1 MTLSGCYDS
10 QPINL
15 PDPVHSKLMNEQRSE
30 CMKHLSELSLDAASR
45 DTVKDCS
52 MVDVQ
57 WCDTNRT
64 NDLAEGG
71 TGCYGSGIT
80 DVRVESRRYK
90 RDAQGQTIPGSE
102 TQWALCQVLQLGSNI
117 NDTRS
122 VINAE
127 HFRLVTA
134 EDDGSNKKLRS
145 LKDITANAKALFP
158 SDGLE
163 KPKLEVDKVAVAHR
177 MAFVPIP
184 SAESGWACEVRY
196 VCLGYSTV
204 TEDNPAHALLFGDTM
219 NCSLFSEEPG
229 HKGFQPLYT
238 KLTSSIDPATGYDG
252 GEAKYGCFATSV
264 ESTNRTIKNLGTETA
279 EESAAAA
286 AQGKGTQVRTGP
298 ITMVGSSSAAWHVA
312 VALEKTN
319 QSMPSMGM
327 PGTAP
332 AFRSLGADDDGGD
345 TVFRSCGASLS
356 DDDCKPTED
365 NGFDAEYAP
374 SARGGKPI
382 HVSAKEGRI
391 GLGSY
396 VCEAKKFAHKNPVAQ
411 KRPAIATSVAI
422 FCVPMG
428 TVPNKE
434 TMQHACAELKK
445 RHAQTT
451 QLGTEIASRMSA
463 EAVEAGLATKGPL
476 SEQTVEDLEKTVGT
490 DNIAKV
496 APYSKRAKITSV
508 ISQGRPCVTGVPL
521 D

>member
-1 MTLSGCYDS
+1 MGLSDCYPS
-10 QPINL
+10 EPTNF

-45 DTVKDCS
+45 ETVKDCS
-52 MVDVQ
+52 MLSTM
-57 WCDTNRT
+57 WCDTNRCDDT
-64 NDLAEGG
+64 AQGG
-71 TGCYGSGIT
+71 SGCYGAGIT

-90 RDAQGQTIPGSE
+90 KDAQGKKLPGSE

-117 NDTRS
+117 NDPRS
-122 VINAE
+122 VISAD

-134 EDDGSNKKLRS
+134 EDDGSNKRLRS

-196 VCLGYSTV
+196 VTLGYNTV
-204 TEDNPAHALLFGDTM
+204 TEEDPAHAILFGDTM
-219 NCSLFSEEPG
+219 NCSVFSEEPG
-229 HKGFQPLYT
+229 RNGFQPLYT
-238 KLTSSIDPATGYDG
+238 KLVSSIDPATGYDG
-252 GEAKYGCFATSV
+252 GKAKYGCFATSV
-264 ESTNRTIKNLGTETA
+264 EATNRTIQNIGTESA

-312 VALEKTN
+312 IGLEKTN
-319 QSMPSMGM
+319 PSRSGGGGI
-327 PGTAP
+327 PEAEP
-332 AFRSLGADDDGGD
+332 AFRSLGADDNGGD
-345 TVFRSCGASLS
+345 AVFRSCGASL
-356 DDDCKPTED
+356 DDSEPRED
-365 NGFDAEYAP
+365 NGFDPEYAP

-422 FCVPMG
+422 CCVPMG
-428 TVPNKE
+428 TVPSKE
-434 TMQHACAELKK
+434 TMAHACAELKR

-463 EAVEAGLATKGPL
+463 EAVEAGLTTKGPL

-496 APYSKRAKITSV
+496 APYSKRARVTSV

>member
-1 MTLSGCYDS
+1 MGLSDCYPS
-10 QPINL
+10 EPTNF

-45 DTVKDCS
+45 ETVKDCS
-52 MVDVQ
+52 MLSTM
-57 WCDTNRT
+57 WCDTNRCDDT
-64 NDLAEGG
+64 AQGG
-71 TGCYGSGIT
+71 SGCYGAGIT

-90 RDAQGQTIPGSE
+90 KDSQGKKLPGSE
-102 TQWALCQVLQLGSNI
+102 TQWALCQVLQVGSNL
-117 NDTRS
+117 DDPRS

-145 LKDITANAKALFP
+145 LKDITSNAKALFP

-163 KPKLEVDKVAVAHR
+163 KPKLEVEKVAVAHR

-196 VCLGYSTV
+196 VTLGYNTV
-204 TEDNPAHALLFGDTM
+204 TEEDPAHAILFGDTM
-219 NCSLFSEEPG
+219 NCSVFSEEPG
-229 HKGFQPLYT
+229 SKGFQPLYT
-238 KLTSSIDPATGYDG
+238 KLVSSIDPATGYDG

-264 ESTNRTIKNLGTETA
+264 EATNRTIKNIGTESA

-286 AQGKGTQVRTGP
+286 AKGKGTQVRTGP

-319 QSMPSMGM
+319 PGISSMGM
-327 PGTAP
+327 PCAAP
-332 AFRSLGADDDGGD
+332 AFRSLGADDNGGD
-345 TVFRSCGASLS
+345 AVFRSCGASL
-356 DDDCKPTED
+356 DDSEPRED
-365 NGFDAEYAP
+365 NGFGPEYAP

-382 HVSAKEGRI
+382 HIDAKEGRI

-396 VCEAKKFAHKNPVAQ
+396 VCEAKKFAHKNPIAQ

-422 FCVPMG
+422 MTVPMG
-428 TVPNKE
+428 AVPSKE
-434 TMQHACAELKK
+434 TIQHACAELKK

-463 EAVEAGLATKGPL
+463 EAVEAGLTTKGPL
-476 SEQTVEDLEKTVGT
+476 SEQTVEEIEKTVGT
-490 DNIAKV
+490 HNIEKV

-508 ISQGRPCVTGVPL
+508 ISQGRPCVTGVPV